1 MGAPTMAQ
9 PTMGAPGFAGGAPLS
24 AAQQRLA
31 RVANV
36 TGLTGSIQQRERRLA
51 AAGLQPGGAAIPP
64 PAGPS
69 VHEGR
74 MQALRTRFVEGPTS
88 VAQARGAAE
97 LGTAGMDAQTRR
109 YEADIQKGIQ
119 QLKNQ
124 GAVDVEKTKIGGEL
138 DALRAQGHDPL
149 SAEGRQVYEDKMNL
163 LLAGA
168 MQDRNLARVKAI
180 VEGWMEMKNEALK
193 ARTAPEATAPAGA
206 VPSVPVPPEAGME
219 ATQQAE
225 TPDIA
230 TGAPQGATIAPQDE
244 QAYDWA
250 KTHMNDPTQG
260 IKAKGI
266 LNGLK
271 QKYKWL

>member
-1 MGAPTMAQ
+1 
-9 PTMGAPGFAGGAPLS
+9 
-24 AAQQRLA
+24 
-31 RVANV
+31 
-36 TGLTGSIQQRERRLA
+36 
-51 AAGLQPGGAAIPP
+51 
-64 PAGPS
+64 
-69 VHEGR
+69 

-97 LGTAGMDAQTRR
+97 LAKTQASGETERAVAGIGAASQLAVAKEATNKERVRIQGEIDALTKKGLVPGTPEHEQIVN
-109 YEADIQKGIQ
+109 EKIQ
-119 QLKNQ
+119 
-124 GAVDVEKTKIGGEL
+124 GEL
-138 DALRAQGHDPL
+138 RAGVQ
-149 SAEGRQVYEDKMNL
+149 S
-163 LLAGA
+163 
-168 MQDRNLARVKAI
+168 RNLARVEAA
-180 VEGWMEMKNEALK
+180 METYGDMQIERYK
-193 ARTAPEATAPAGA
+193 ARTAPEETAPAGA